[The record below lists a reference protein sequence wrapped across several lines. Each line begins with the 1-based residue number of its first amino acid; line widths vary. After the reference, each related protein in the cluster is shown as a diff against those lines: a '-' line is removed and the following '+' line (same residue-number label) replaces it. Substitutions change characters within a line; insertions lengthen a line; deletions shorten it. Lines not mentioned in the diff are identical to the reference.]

1 MYLGVESY
9 GNSIYRF
16 WETTTLFSTVA
27 APFYIPTNSVLGSNI
42 STHIC
47 YSCCCYLM
55 VVILMGE
62 DFPVP
67 QTVKNMP
74 AMQETRVWSL
84 GWEDPLEKGMA
95 IHSSIL
101 AWRIPL
107 QRSLV
112 GYSSWGV
119 KESDTTEWLTHT
131 HTHTHPNG
139 YEVLSYMGLICTS
152 LMIIT
157 TQIITMV
164 WSLT

>member
-62 DFPVP
+62 DFPIP
-67 QTVKNMP
+67 QTVKNLP

-107 QRSLV
+107 TEKPSGLQFMGCQRV
-112 GYSSWGV
+112 RHNWV
-119 KESDTTEWLTHT
+119 TNT